1 MMLGKLSSSML
12 SMCLLLLLSL
22 AISSA
27 NGTNTGSD
35 TNMRS
40 TNQQNDLTNT
50 IIPPPNNTT
59 NTNSANPNELNS
71 VVPNNTPNTNNAE
84 TTTPVVPNNTP
95 NTNNAETT
103 TPLSPSHIANSTS
116 PSSSS
121 TATVNTTTS
130 SNVVSKQPQISNK
143 TNELQ
148 KKLQASIP
156 TYLILVNINM
166 PHKNTTDYGVIDT
179 TVTLN
184 NATKVKSLNSTTF
197 SGDHV
202 VMPFRFNAQ
211 SDNAPIQIND
221 KFNTCVSG
229 EFLAAA
235 VCNTGVIKTTSPPL
249 TKADISLG

>member
-1 MMLGKLSSSML
+1 MLDKLSSSML
-12 SMCLLLLLSL
+12 SICFVLLLSI
-22 AISSA
+22 AISPAS
-27 NGTNTGSD
+27 GTNPGLD
-35 TNMRS
+35 KNVWS

-50 IIPPPNNTT
+50 IMPPNNTAT
-59 NTNSANPNELNS
+59 TNSANTNELNP
-71 VVPNNTPNTNNAE
+71 VFQNNAPDTNNTELTA
-84 TTTPVVPNNTP
+84 TT
-95 NTNNAETT
+95 
-103 TPLSPSHIANSTS
+103 SPSPIAHSTS
-116 PSSSS
+116 PASSS
-121 TATVNTTTS
+121 TAMVNTTTS
-130 SNVVSKQPQISNK
+130 SNVTSKQPQMSNK
-143 TNELQ
+143 TNEIQ
-148 KKLQASIP
+148 KKIQASIP

-197 SGDHV
+197 SGEHV
-202 VMPFRFNAQ
+202 VMPFRFSAQ

-235 VCNTGVIKTTSPPL
+235 VCNTGVIKTKSPPL

>member
-1 MMLGKLSSSML
+1 ML

-50 IIPPPNNTT
+50 ITPPPNNTT

-84 TTTPVVPNNTP
+84 TTTP
-95 NTNNAETT
+95 
-103 TPLSPSHIANSTS
+103 LSPSHIANSSS